1 MATTEGVVIL
11 EATEIVCTTDV
22 TKSVFDISKW
32 TWEKVY
38 DYLLDK
44 LWPALRD
51 MVAKRIMDYIVNETV
66 KWIQGGGKPKFIGN
80 WEGFVKDVGDIAF
93 DSVMKETGLAKLCT
107 PFGLNIMIGLLP
119 VEDFS
124 QRITCT
130 LDKVVSNIQNFYVD
144 FSVGGWRGYNL
155 LWRPENNYYGVAI
168 NIADEVMKRTSEKKS
183 GGAKRRFSRA
193 AVLWEIRFVRREA
206 I

>member
-1 MATTEGVVIL
+1 MSLNKKIVILILILCLILNGIFLSSHKVKAALGSTCVATTEGVVIL

-93 DSVMKETGLAKLCT
+93 DSVMK
-107 PFGLNIMIGLLP
+107 
-119 VEDFS
+119 
-124 QRITCT
+124 
-130 LDKVVSNIQNFYVD
+130 
-144 FSVGGWRGYNL
+144 
-155 LWRPENNYYGVAI
+155 
-168 NIADEVMKRTSEKKS
+168 
-183 GGAKRRFSRA
+183 
-193 AVLWEIRFVRREA
+193 
-206 I
+206 